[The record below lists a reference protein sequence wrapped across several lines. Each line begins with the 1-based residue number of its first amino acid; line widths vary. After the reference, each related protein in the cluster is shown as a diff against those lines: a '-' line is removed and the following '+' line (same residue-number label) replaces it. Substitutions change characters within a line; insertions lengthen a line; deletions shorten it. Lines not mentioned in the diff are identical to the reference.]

1 MAEHAASRFRLADEP
16 SASSVAILANRLR
29 DQSAGGLVSPK
40 AYAHR
45 SRVVRQQMALL
56 KLRQSQWPN
65 CEQGS

>member
-1 MAEHAASRFRLADEP
+1 MTEHAATHFRLADEP

-56 KLRQSQWPN
+56 KPRQAPRPN
-65 CEQGS
+65 SEQGS